1 MRADQAGFITE
12 GGDHGPGG
20 TGTGEEWALQPE
32 LYGSAPDRLN
42 IMPLMKSALISFP
55 FLALVIGFAPVV
67 MAAPGCSPNAKVP
80 ATART
85 FAKTSAQSAWREYAS
100 MQDVPEL
107 NLNGGL
113 AAQFVQRKSP
123 SVMIVKPGED
133 YWTYTNYCYGSDGR
147 LAGVSFEVRTELGW
161 GYRME
166 GTAFLGGFS
175 DNTHEF
181 FRTSDGKPIAR
192 PAGVS
197 EAPAS
202 LQPTLYL
209 TVAQLPFASLLNF
222 AANPSAKQGA
232 TMSLTS
238 AMN

>member
-1 MRADQAGFITE
+1 MCSTPIA
-12 GGDHGPGG
+12 
-20 TGTGEEWALQPE
+20 
-32 LYGSAPDRLN
+32 
-42 IMPLMKSALISFP
+42 
-55 FLALVIGFAPVV
+55 
-67 MAAPGCSPNAKVP
+67 MAAPGCSVHAKMAAAGRVF
-80 ATART
+80 AR
-85 FAKTSAQSAWREYAS
+85 ANEHSSWQEYQS

-113 AAQFVQRKSP
+113 AAQFVQHKKESP
-123 SVMIVKPGED
+123 SVRIVKPGQN
-133 YWTYTNYCYGSDGR
+133 YWTFTSYCYGNDGQ
-147 LAGVSFEVRTELGW
+147 LAGVSFEARTELGW

-181 FRTSDGKPIAR
+181 FRTKDGKPIAR

-197 EAPAS
+197 EAPAG

-209 TVAQLPFASLLNF
+209 TVEQLPFAALLKT
-222 AANPSAKQGA
+222 AANPSGKQSAGL
-232 TMSLTS
+232 TLTS